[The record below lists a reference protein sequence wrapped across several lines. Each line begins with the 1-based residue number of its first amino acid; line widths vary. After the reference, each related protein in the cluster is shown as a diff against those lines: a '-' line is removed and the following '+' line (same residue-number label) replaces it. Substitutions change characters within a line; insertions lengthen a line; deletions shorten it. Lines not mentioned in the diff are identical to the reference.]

1 MQILNITAADPTR
14 KHATASTGSSSSGTG
29 TTGGTTGTS
38 GSSNSGAKSDSTS
51 LPDQLTSESTF
62 LNLLVAQ
69 IKNQDPL
76 NPTDSIQFV
85 GQLVQF
91 SQLEQLLSINQGVT
105 TLASD
110 LNPPASS
117 SSTNGSTTGAIN
129 TPNNGNTNKI
139 N

>member
-1 MQILNITAADPTR
+1 MQILNTTPANPSRSNEAASAAGSMSS
-14 KHATASTGSSSSGTG
+14 HATTPATSGTP
-29 TTGGTTGTS
+29 
-38 GSSNSGAKSDSTS
+38 SSSTS

-91 SQLEQLLSINQGVT
+91 SQLEQLLSINQGIT
-105 TLASD
+105 KLAAGTSPSTPK
-110 LNPPASS
+110 NSS
-117 SSTNGSTTGAIN
+117 GS
-129 TPNNGNTNKI
+129 
-139 N
+139 

>member
-1 MQILNITAADPTR
+1 MQILHTASAEATR
-14 KHATASTGSSSSGTG
+14 KHATASTGSGASGSG

-38 GSSNSGAKSDSTS
+38 GTSSSGTGSDSTS

-69 IKNQDPL
+69 IQNQDPL

-117 SSTNGSTTGAIN
+117 SSTNGSTN
-129 TPNNGNTNKI
+129 TPNSGSTNKI

>member
-14 KHATASTGSSSSGTG
+14 KHAAASTGSGSSGNG

-38 GSSNSGAKSDSTS
+38 GTSTSGAASDSTS

-69 IKNQDPL
+69 IQNQDPL

-129 TPNNGNTNKI
+129 TPNSGSTNKI

>member
-1 MQILNITAADPTR
+1 
-14 KHATASTGSSSSGTG
+14 
-29 TTGGTTGTS
+29 
-38 GSSNSGAKSDSTS
+38 
-51 LPDQLTSESTF
+51 
-62 LNLLVAQ
+62 LVAQ
-69 IKNQDPL
+69 IQNQDPL

-117 SSTNGSTTGAIN
+117 SSSNSSTTGSTNTPTNGST
-129 TPNNGNTNKI
+129 NKI

>member
-1 MQILNITAADPTR
+1 MSILDSSAINAA
-14 KHATASTGSSSSGTG
+14 KSHLVHSAATLSAKATTGTTSSGAGAGTSNSSSSSVAGLP
-29 TTGGTTGTS
+29 
-38 GSSNSGAKSDSTS
+38 GS
-51 LPDQLTSESTF
+51 LTSESTF

-69 IKNQDPL
+69 IQNQDPM

-110 LNPPASS
+110 VQPPASTGTPAPTPTS
-117 SSTNGSTTGAIN
+117 GSTNKLN
-129 TPNNGNTNKI
+129 
-139 N
+139 

>member
-117 SSTNGSTTGAIN
+117 SSTNGSTTGSTN
-129 TPNNGNTNKI
+129 TPNSGSTNKI

>member
-1 MQILNITAADPTR
+1 MSSILDTTAAIPSR
-14 KHATASTGSSSSGTG
+14 SHSMPAAATLSARATSGTSSTGSTTGTSSSSSGTVAG
-29 TTGGTTGTS
+29 LP
-38 GSSNSGAKSDSTS
+38 GS
-51 LPDQLTSESTF
+51 LTSESTF

-69 IKNQDPL
+69 IQNQDPL

-110 LNPPASS
+110 VQTPSASS
-117 SSTNGSTTGAIN
+117 STSTPTSGSIN
-129 TPNNGNTNKI
+129 KLT
-139 N
+139 